1 MHPEYNNDIREFLPR
16 EIHLQRMRASE
27 QVGFDHIAL
36 LTALFILKE
45 LFMAEVYFP
54 SVYDQECQS
63 VRPKIFAPEPVRPEF
78 HSLRDRSPTGL
89 ECTGSVR
96 PYFMYVLSAYTLAN
110 HRSCVILK
118 IQMVHSL
125 KPVHISSTIF
135 KN

>member
-54 SVYDQECQS
+54 SVYDQWQ
-63 VRPKIFAPEPVRPEF
+63 K
-78 HSLRDRSPTGL
+78 SL
-89 ECTGSVR
+89 
-96 PYFMYVLSAYTLAN
+96 
-110 HRSCVILK
+110 
-118 IQMVHSL
+118 
-125 KPVHISSTIF
+125 
-135 KN
+135 

>member
-63 VRPKIFAPEPVRPEF
+63 VRPKIFAQNSIRLGTVRPPVLNVQGPF
-78 HSLRDRSPTGL
+78 VLIL
-89 ECTGSVR
+89 C
-96 PYFMYVLSAYTLAN
+96 MYYR
-110 HRSCVILK
+110 HILWP
-118 IQMVHSL
+118 IIGHV
-125 KPVHISSTIF
+125 
-135 KN
+135 